1 MKCNFYGLFT
11 TVKEDGKEYVLVHV
25 PDLNVL
31 TEGKDFDDALKM
43 AQDATSLTL
52 VTKEDNGIDIDK
64 IIPTEN
70 LDVTKGEFSD
80 LGQTVRESFWIDTE
94 EYREKLKEWN
104 K

>member
-11 TVKEDGKEYVLVHV
+11 TVTKGKESGVLIDV

-31 TEGKDFDDALKM
+31 TQAKNLDDALRM
-43 AQDATSLTL
+43 ARDAVSLKL
-52 VTKEDNGIDIDK
+52 VVMEDNGVDINK

-70 LDVTKGEFSD
+70 LDVTKGEFSKF
-80 LGQTVRESFWIDTE
+80 GHTVRRSFWIDTE
-94 EYREKLKEWN
+94 KYRKQLNSWN